1 MQLSK
6 MHGERR
12 VNLGDMPKWNKSKS
26 KCRHHEYLVK
36 CTKQS
41 TS

>member
-1 MQLSK
+1 MQLSE

-12 VNLGDMPKWNKSKS
+12 VNLGDMPKWNETKSKY
-26 KCRHHEYLVK
+26 RHQEYLVK